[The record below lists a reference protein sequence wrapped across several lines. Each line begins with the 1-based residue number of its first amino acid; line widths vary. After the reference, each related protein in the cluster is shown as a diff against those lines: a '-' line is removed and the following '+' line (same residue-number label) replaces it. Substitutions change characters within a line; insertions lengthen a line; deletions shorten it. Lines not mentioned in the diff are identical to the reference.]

1 MKEVVVSINKVNL
14 YSLPCI
20 IIGTPLFII
29 VYKYF
34 HGTGLREILESNPY
48 LLMVLVLLIFGM
60 VILHELIHGVFFLF
74 MQKEGLKALSLES
87 CGANL
92 HHIAIVRMQ

>member
-1 MKEVVVSINKVNL
+1 MKEVVVNINKVNL

-34 HGTGLREILESNPY
+34 SWYRVKGD
-48 LLMVLVLLIFGM
+48 FG
-60 VILHELIHGVFFLF
+60 
-74 MQKEGLKALSLES
+74 
-87 CGANL
+87 
-92 HHIAIVRMQ
+92 